1 MLTCDPRCCRDIR
14 ILTDCGKVATMDGL
28 DDAAFYEPCGDCTC
42 CTRLGCHAGP
52 DSDCGWSD
60 YLGDY
65 TCPCTCE

>member
-1 MLTCDPRCCRDIR
+1 
-14 ILTDCGKVATMDGL
+14 MDGL
-28 DDAAFYEPCGDCTC
+28 DDAALYEPCGDCTC

-60 YLGDY
+60 YLEDY